1 MKNHTVGKVLKSIR
15 KIVEKEAKSKPQ
27 NTQIHITSLYITL
40 PPFPDVVQTLQI
52 HITSLSDVVQT
63 FKYNVGMLS
72 CRELYNIQHL
82 IFMAQKLSF
91 E

>member
-1 MKNHTVGKVLKSIR
+1 MKNLKYHTVGKVLKSIR
-15 KIVEKEAKSKPQ
+15 KILEKEAKSKPQ

-40 PPFPDVVQTLQI
+40 PPFP
-52 HITSLSDVVQT
+52 DVVQT